1 MRRGTR
7 LALCSV
13 LGALALTLHVTPALA
28 QAAMMSEPFRQGY
41 SYGGGLD
48 WTGRPGFAYF
58 EAQGCSRSADS
69 PQRAIEACTRITQ
82 SNVERRYIAGAF
94 MTRGDIYDTQDLPEL
109 AQADYQRAI
118 ELYDA
123 EIADAPE
130 TSSGYVGRAAAYYRL
145 DMFDM
150 AIDDLDRAISLDG
163 GNANAYYSRAITHF
177 RLGDYAA
184 AISDYDRTA
193 QLGRRMATRG
203 SMRTGAPTAEVNP
216 AINAGRCIARAA
228 AGVELDV
235 AQAACRDATRRSG
248 NTFARGFLNF
258 MQSDYQQA
266 WSDFAAA
273 VDDDETDGHALYG
286 RGVAAVRLGRQAE
299 GEADIARAREIEGE
313 DLVYYAN
320 AGLRP

>member
-1 MRRGTR
+1 MQ
-7 LALCSV
+7 LALCALVGV
-13 LGALALTLHVTPALA
+13 LLSPVMLRATPAHA

-41 SYGGGLD
+41 TFGAGGFD

-58 EAQGCSRSADS
+58 ESQGCSRSEDA
-69 PQRAIEACTRITQ
+69 QRAIAACTRITQ
-82 SNVERRYIAGAF
+82 SNVDRRYIAGAF
-94 MTRGDIYDTQDLPEL
+94 MARGDIHESESEREL
-109 AQADYQRAI
+109 AHADYRRAV

-123 EIADAPE
+123 EIAEAPE
-130 TSSGYVGRAAAYYRL
+130 TASGYVGRAAAYYRL
-145 DMFDM
+145 DMFDN
-150 AIDDLDRAISLDG
+150 AIDDLDRAVRLDG
-163 GNANAYYSRAITHF
+163 GDANAYYSRAITRF
-177 RLGDYAA
+177 RMGDYAA

-203 SMRTGAPTAEVNP
+203 SMRASSPVAEVNP

-235 AQAACRDATRRSG
+235 ARAACRDAARRSG

-258 MQSDYQQA
+258 MQGDYEQA

-273 VDDDETDGHALYG
+273 VADDATDGHALYG
-286 RGVAAVRLGRQAE
+286 RGVAALRLGRQAE
-299 GEADIARAREIEGE
+299 GDADIAQAREFEGD
-313 DLVYYAN
+313 DLAYYAN